1 MEQNMYKNESFEE
14 DGPGATVFFSNNASL
29 LNTKRKLEFIIS

>member
-14 DGPGATVFFSNNASL
+14 DGPGATVFFQITHHYWIQNA
-29 LNTKRKLEFIIS
+29 N